1 MLEGRVGYLTAPARR
16 LGKVLRFWGVITRDG
31 EKSVKLSLGDFYLC
45 ILRISAR
52 LSPQIPVTSP
62 NHRALL
68 WNLRICRKVSR
79 ILWVAPR
86 CASTVLL
93 RLHCSGVFGITFE
106 VPAPN
111 TGGRLHFF
119 DYLSCCNYDDVTTI
133 YIFETKGTQ
142 GKA

>member
-16 LGKVLRFWGVITRDG
+16 LGNVLRFWGEITRDG

-68 WNLRICRKVSR
+68 SGFRIGKRVSWRLRFVLYS
-79 ILWVAPR
+79 VAVVPVLTSPIGGDF
-86 CASTVLL
+86 CDSTLEK
-93 RLHCSGVFGITFE
+93 S
-106 VPAPN
+106 
-111 TGGRLHFF
+111 
-119 DYLSCCNYDDVTTI
+119 S
-133 YIFETKGTQ
+133 
-142 GKA
+142 